1 MKEIAIVSVAR
12 TPVGSFGGAFKD
24 ISATK
29 LAEIVMR
36 EVIKRAGIEASLID
50 EVIFGCCMQDCMAP
64 NLARVAALFAGIPK
78 ETTAYTVH
86 QNCASAQRSIISGC
100 QSILVGDGKIYLVGG
115 VESMSGVPYYLFGAR
130 FGYRLR
136 NNVVVDGIMQG
147 LTDPYCGLIM
157 GMTAENLAE
166 KYNIPR
172 QEQDEISLLSHQRA
186 IAAIDAGRFKEEIV
200 PVEVPEKKGKV
211 KIVDTDEGPRRDTSM
226 EILSKLAPAFKKD
239 GTVTAGN
246 SSSLND
252 AAAAVLLV
260 EKEKAK
266 ELGLKPLAYIRSWGT
281 AGVDPAYM
289 GIGPAYAIPKALQ
302 KGGYKLQDMQ
312 LIEVNEAFAAQ
323 YLAVERELKNNREIT
338 NVNGSGISLGHPVGA
353 TGTRIVITLLNEMR
367 RRGLNL
373 GIAGLCVGG
382 GLGSA
387 IVIEITE

>member
-1 MKEIAIVSVAR
+1 MKEIAIVSAVR
-12 TPVGSFGGAFKD
+12 TPIGSFGGAFKD

-36 EVIKRAGIEASLID
+36 EAIKRAGIDPSLID

-78 ETTAYTVH
+78 EVTAYTVH

-100 QSILVGDGKIYLVGG
+100 QSILVGDGKIYLCGG

-136 NNVVVDGIMQG
+136 NNVVVDGVMQG

-166 KYNIPR
+166 KYNISR
-172 QEQDEISLLSHQRA
+172 REQDELALLSHQRA
-186 IAAIDAGRFKEEIV
+186 VAAIDAGKFKEEIV
-200 PVEVPEKKGKV
+200 PVEVKEKKGV
-211 KIVDTDEGPRRDTSM
+211 KIVDTDEGPRRDTSL
-226 EILSKLAPAFKKD
+226 EALSKLPPVFKKD

-252 AAAAVLLV
+252 AAACVLLV

-266 ELGLKPLAYIRSWGT
+266 ELGLKPLAYIRSWAT
-281 AGVDPAYM
+281 VGVDPAYM
-289 GIGPAYAIPKALQ
+289 GIGPAYAVPKALE

-312 LIEVNEAFAAQ
+312 LIEINEAFAAQ

-353 TGTRIVITLLNEMR
+353 TGTRILVTLIYEMR

-373 GIAGLCVGG
+373 GIASLCVGG

-387 IVIEITE
+387 IVVEIP